1 MIDFTPIISYL
12 SQRPDITFAY
22 VFGSVLTE
30 YFIEGKSDI
39 DLAIMGADKEFTFY
53 DLQEMAMDIS
63 DLLPGHPEVDM
74 VDLMT
79 DAPVLIHQIMEH
91 GQPLFVKD
99 ELVHD
104 LFYCTQSSKFIDH
117 QAWSKQFDE
126 VLREGIL
133 TKSNPQ

>member
-12 SQRPDITFAY
+12 SQRPDITFAH

-39 DLAIMGADKEFTFY
+39 DLAIMGADN
-53 DLQEMAMDIS
+53 
-63 DLLPGHPEVDM
+63 
-74 VDLMT
+74 
-79 DAPVLIHQIMEH
+79 
-91 GQPLFVKD
+91 

-117 QAWSKQFDE
+117 QAWSKQFDD

-133 TKSNPQ
+133 TKSDPQ